1 MARDEE
7 MKRQILSVILYGLA
21 WSWGCLCFA
30 HADNPAQKFLEQVKA
45 GGKLDAA
52 QVAALEREL
61 ASGDPAA
68 IESAVTSALGQLYP
82 DYEAAVRASDDDNLQ
97 QARQLLGSLTGSE
110 DKFLAADASFY
121 LARTM
126 MNHERFEE
134 AKQLLDSLNKEL
146 ADYSTHRTITQYYQ
160 GLAQAG
166 LLQNEEAVKSFME
179 FLQFNPDAPE
189 RLRVS
194 AWRQVQQ
201 IQAISKGQM
210 DDIYQRMDFSRRRLE
225 ITEPGDRTQEEQD
238 NIVKMLKKLI
248 NEQEKKEASSSKGK
262 SKSESESQQQ
272 QQQAQNQ
279 PKDQSESQS
288 GGNSNNPNGKFVEK
302 SYDTGNASP
311 WSRLRDR
318 SRDPANTAIKDKLP
332 ARYREIVERY
342 YDAVNGN
349 ESSGGS
355 AAPSGGGSPNGNR

>member
-1 MARDEE
+1 MNRWISLVLISGLWLGLTWAAAAADFPTAKFVEQARASGKLE
-7 MKRQILSVILYGLA
+7 
-21 WSWGCLCFA
+21 
-30 HADNPAQKFLEQVKA
+30 PAQL
-45 GGKLDAA
+45 
-52 QVAALEREL
+52 AALEQDL
-61 ASGDPAA
+61 GGGDAA
-68 IESAVTSALGQLYP
+68 IEAAVTATLSRLYP
-82 DYEAAVRASDDDNLQ
+82 EFEAAVRASDDDNLEE
-97 QARQLLGSLTGSE
+97 ARRLLGGLTTAS
-110 DKFLAADASFY
+110 DQFLAADAAFY
-121 LARTM
+121 LARTC

-134 AKQLLDSLNKEL
+134 AKSLLDSLNGPLLE
-146 ADYSTHRTITQYYQ
+146 YSTHRSITQYYQ

-166 LLQNEEAVKSFME
+166 LLQNEEAIKSFME

-201 IQAISKGQM
+201 LQAIKKGQM

-225 ITEPGDRTQEEQD
+225 ITEPGERTQEEQD

-248 NEQEKKEASSSKGK
+248 SEQEKKEASSSKSK

-279 PKDQSESQS
+279 SKDQSESQS
-288 GGNSNNPNGKFVEK
+288 GGNSNNPNGKFVDK

-349 ESSGGS
+349 ESAGGTS
-355 AAPSGGGSPNGNR
+355 PAPGGGSRIPNR

>member
-1 MARDEE
+1 MNRWFSLVLACGLWFGSASLAPAADFPTARFVE
-7 MKRQILSVILYGLA
+7 LA
-21 WSWGCLCFA
+21 RGS
-30 HADNPAQKFLEQVKA
+30 
-45 GGKLDAA
+45 GKLDSA
-52 QVAALEREL
+52 QLTALEQEL
-61 ASGDPAA
+61 AGGDPAA
-68 IESAVTSALGQLYP
+68 IEAAVTSALGRIYP
-82 DYEAAVRASDDDNLQ
+82 DYEAAVRASDDDNLEE
-97 QARQLLGSLTGSE
+97 ARRLLGGLIAAE
-110 DKFLAADASFY
+110 DRFLAADASFY
-121 LARTM
+121 LSRTC

-134 AKQLLDSLNKEL
+134 AKSLLDSLNGPLLE
-146 ADYSTHRTITQYYQ
+146 YSTHRSITQYYQ

-201 IQAISKGQM
+201 LQAIKQGQM

-238 NIVKMLKKLI
+238 KIVKMLKKLI
-248 NEQEKKEASSSKGK
+248 SEQEKKEASSSKSK

-272 QQQAQNQ
+272 QQQQAQNQ
-279 PKDQSESQS
+279 SKDQSESQS
-288 GGNSNNPNGKFVEK
+288 GGNSNNPNGKFVDK

-349 ESSGGS
+349 ESAGGN
-355 AAPSGGGSPNGNR
+355 APSPGGTPPGGGSRVPNR

>member
-1 MARDEE
+1 MN
-7 MKRQILSVILYGLA
+7 RQRNLFVILAVVWSLVATGLA
-21 WSWGCLCFA
+21 A
-30 HADNPAQKFLEQVKA
+30 ADSPAERFLQQVKT

-52 QVAALEREL
+52 QIASLEQEL
-61 ASGDPAA
+61 ASSDAAA
-68 IESAVTSALGQLYP
+68 IEAAVTSVLCRLYP
-82 DYEAAVRASDDDNLQ
+82 DYEAAVRASDDDDLQ
-97 QARQLLGSLTGSE
+97 QARQLLGGLTGS
-110 DKFLAADASFY
+110 DDRFLAADASFY
-121 LARTM
+121 LARTL

-134 AKQLLDSLNKEL
+134 AKQLLDALNGPL
-146 ADYSTHRTITQYYQ
+146 ADFSTHRTITQYYQ

-166 LLQNEEAVKSFME
+166 LLQNDEAIKSFME
-179 FLQFNPDAPE
+179 FLQFNADAPE

-201 IQAISKGQM
+201 IQAIKKGQM

-225 ITEPGDRTQEEQD
+225 ITEPGERTQEEQD

-248 NEQEKKEASSSKGK
+248 SEQEKKEASSSKGK
-262 SKSESESQQQ
+262 GKSESESQQQ

-288 GGNSNNPNGKFVEK
+288 GGNSSNPNGKFVEK

-349 ESSGGS
+349 ES
-355 AAPSGGGSPNGNR
+355 GGGEPAPRGGGAPNQNR

>member
-1 MARDEE
+1 MN
-7 MKRQILSVILYGLA
+7 RQRNLFVVLGMVWSLVAIGLA
-21 WSWGCLCFA
+21 T
-30 HADNPAQKFLEQVKA
+30 ADSPAERFLQQVKA

-52 QVAALEREL
+52 QIASLEQEL
-61 ASGDPAA
+61 ASSEAA
-68 IESAVTSALGQLYP
+68 TVEAAVTSALCRLYP
-82 DYEAAVRASDDDNLQ
+82 DYEAAVRASDDDDLQ
-97 QARQLLGSLTGSE
+97 QARQLLGGLTGAE
-110 DKFLAADASFY
+110 DRFLAADASFY
-121 LARTM
+121 LARTL

-134 AKQLLDSLNKEL
+134 AKQLLDALNGPL
-146 ADYSTHRTITQYYQ
+146 VDYSTHRTITQYYQ

-166 LLQNEEAVKSFME
+166 LLQNDEAIKSFME
-179 FLQFNPDAPE
+179 FLQFNADAPE

-201 IQAISKGQM
+201 IQAIKKGQM

-225 ITEPGDRTQEEQD
+225 ITEPGERTQEEQD

-248 NEQEKKEASSSKGK
+248 SEQEKKEASSSKGK

-272 QQQAQNQ
+272 QQQARNQ

-288 GGNSNNPNGKFVEK
+288 GGNSSNPNGKFVEK

-349 ESSGGS
+349 ESGGGEP
-355 AAPSGGGSPNGNR
+355 APRGGGSPNENR

>member
-1 MARDEE
+1 
-7 MKRQILSVILYGLA
+7 
-21 WSWGCLCFA
+21 
-30 HADNPAQKFLEQVKA
+30 
-45 GGKLDAA
+45 
-52 QVAALEREL
+52 
-61 ASGDPAA
+61 
-68 IESAVTSALGQLYP
+68 
-82 DYEAAVRASDDDNLQ
+82 
-97 QARQLLGSLTGSE
+97 
-110 DKFLAADASFY
+110 
-121 LARTM
+121 M

-134 AKQLLDSLNKEL
+134 AKQLLDALNGPLVEF
-146 ADYSTHRTITQYYQ
+146 STHRTITQYYQ

-166 LLQNEEAVKSFME
+166 LLQNDEAIKSFME
-179 FLQFNPDAPE
+179 FLQFNAEAPE

-201 IQAISKGQM
+201 IQAIKKGQM

-225 ITEPGDRTQEEQD
+225 ITEPGERTQEEQD

-248 NEQEKKEASSSKGK
+248 SEQEKKEASSSKGK

-288 GGNSNNPNGKFVEK
+288 GGNSSNPNGKFVEK

-349 ESSGGS
+349 ESGGGEP
-355 AAPSGGGSPNGNR
+355 APRGGGSPNENR

>member
-1 MARDEE
+1 MNRWF
-7 MKRQILSVILYGLA
+7 RLVLVSGLWLGLA
-21 WSWGCLCFA
+21 WA
-30 HADNPAQKFLEQVKA
+30 AVAADFPTATFIELA
-45 GGKLDAA
+45 RASGKVDAA
-52 QVAALEREL
+52 QLAGLEQEL
-61 ASGDPAA
+61 AGGDPAA
-68 IESAVTSALGQLYP
+68 IESTVTSTLGRIYP
-82 DYEAAVRASDDDNLQ
+82 DYEAAVRASDDDNLEE
-97 QARQLLGSLTGSE
+97 ARRLLGGLTAAE
-110 DKFLAADASFY
+110 DRFLAADAAFY
-121 LARTM
+121 LARTF

-134 AKQLLDSLNKEL
+134 ARSLLDSLNGPLLEF
-146 ADYSTHRTITQYYQ
+146 STHRSITQYYQ
-160 GLAQAG
+160 GMAQAG
-166 LLQNEEAVKSFME
+166 LLQNEEAIKSFME
-179 FLQFNPDAPE
+179 FLQFNSDAPE

-201 IQAISKGQM
+201 LQAIKKGQM

-248 NEQEKKEASSSKGK
+248 SEQEKKEASSSKSK

-272 QQQAQNQ
+272 QQQQAQNQ
-279 PKDQSESQS
+279 SKEQSESQS

-302 SYDTGNASP
+302 SFDTGNASP

-349 ESSGGS
+349 ESSGGGS
-355 AAPSGGGSPNGNR
+355 PSSPAPLPSGGSRIPNR

>member
-1 MARDEE
+1 MNPQRN
-7 MKRQILSVILYGLA
+7 LFVISGIV
-21 WSWGCLCFA
+21 WSLVAIGWA
-30 HADNPAQKFLEQVKA
+30 TADSPAERFLQQVKA
-45 GGKLDAA
+45 GGKFDAA
-52 QVAALEREL
+52 QLASLEQEL
-61 ASGDPAA
+61 ASSDAA
-68 IESAVTSALGQLYP
+68 AVEAAVTSALCRIYP
-82 DYEAAVRASDDDNLQ
+82 EYEAAVRASDDDDLQ
-97 QARQLLGSLTGSE
+97 QARHLLGGLTGSE
-110 DKFLAADASFY
+110 DRFLAADASFY
-121 LARTM
+121 LARTL

-134 AKQLLDSLNKEL
+134 AKQLLDALNGPL
-146 ADYSTHRTITQYYQ
+146 VDYSTHRTITQYYQ

-166 LLQNEEAVKSFME
+166 LLQNDEAIKSFME
-179 FLQFNPDAPE
+179 FLQFNADAPE

-201 IQAISKGQM
+201 IQAIKKGQM

-225 ITEPGDRTQEEQD
+225 ITEPGERTQEEQD

-248 NEQEKKEASSSKGK
+248 SEQEKKEASSSKSK

-279 PKDQSESQS
+279 PKEQSESQS
-288 GGNSNNPNGKFVEK
+288 GGNSSNPNGKFVEK

-349 ESSGGS
+349 ESGGGEP
-355 AAPSGGGSPNGNR
+355 APRGGGSPNQNR

>member
-1 MARDEE
+1 MN
-7 MKRQILSVILYGLA
+7 RQRNLFVFMGMVWSLVAIGLA
-21 WSWGCLCFA
+21 T
-30 HADNPAQKFLEQVKA
+30 ADSPAERFLQQVKA

-52 QVAALEREL
+52 QVASLEQEL
-61 ASGDPAA
+61 ASSDATA
-68 IESAVTSALGQLYP
+68 VEAAVTSALCRLYP
-82 DYEAAVRASDDDNLQ
+82 DYEAAVRASDDDDLQ
-97 QARQLLGSLTGSE
+97 QARQLLGGMTGSE
-110 DKFLAADASFY
+110 DRFLAADASFY

-134 AKQLLDSLNKEL
+134 AKQLLDALNGPL
-146 ADYSTHRTITQYYQ
+146 VDYSTHRTITQYYQ

-166 LLQNEEAVKSFME
+166 LLQNDEAIKSFME
-179 FLQFNPDAPE
+179 FLQFNADAPE

-201 IQAISKGQM
+201 IQAIKKGQM

-225 ITEPGDRTQEEQD
+225 ITEPGERTQEEQD

-248 NEQEKKEASSSKGK
+248 SEQEKKEASSSKSK

-279 PKDQSESQS
+279 QKDQSESQS
-288 GGNSNNPNGKFVEK
+288 GGNSSNPNGKFVEK

-349 ESSGGS
+349 ESAGS
-355 AAPSGGGSPNGNR
+355 EPAPRGGGSPNQNR

>member
-1 MARDEE
+1 MN
-7 MKRQILSVILYGLA
+7 RQRNLFVVLGMVWSLVAIGLA
-21 WSWGCLCFA
+21 T
-30 HADNPAQKFLEQVKA
+30 ADSPAERFLQQVKA
-45 GGKLDAA
+45 GDKLDAA
-52 QVAALEREL
+52 QIASLEQEL
-61 ASGDPAA
+61 ASSDAA
-68 IESAVTSALGQLYP
+68 AVEVAVTSALCRLYP
-82 DYEAAVRASDDDNLQ
+82 DYEAAVRASDDDDLQ
-97 QARQLLGSLTGSE
+97 QARQLLGGLTGSE
-110 DKFLAADASFY
+110 DRFLAADASFY
-121 LARTM
+121 LARTL

-134 AKQLLDSLNKEL
+134 AKQLLDALNGPL
-146 ADYSTHRTITQYYQ
+146 VDYSTHRTITQYYQ

-166 LLQNEEAVKSFME
+166 LLQNDEAIKSLME
-179 FLQFNPDAPE
+179 FLQFNADAPE

-201 IQAISKGQM
+201 IQAIKKGQM

-225 ITEPGDRTQEEQD
+225 ITEPGERTQEEQD

-248 NEQEKKEASSSKGK
+248 SEQEKKEASSSKGK

-288 GGNSNNPNGKFVEK
+288 GGNSSNPNGKFVEK

-349 ESSGGS
+349 ESGGS
-355 AAPSGGGSPNGNR
+355 EPAPRGGGSPNENR

>member
-1 MARDEE
+1 MN
-7 MKRQILSVILYGLA
+7 RQRNLFVVLGMVWSLIAIGLVR
-21 WSWGCLCFA
+21 
-30 HADNPAQKFLEQVKA
+30 ADSLAERFLQQVKA

-52 QVAALEREL
+52 QIANLEKEL
-61 ASGDPAA
+61 ASSDASA
-68 IESAVTSALGQLYP
+68 VEAAVTSALSRLYP
-82 DYEAAVRASDDDNLQ
+82 DYEAAVRASDDDDLQ
-97 QARQLLGSLTGSE
+97 KARQLLGGLTGSE
-110 DKFLAADASFY
+110 DRFLAADASFY
-121 LARTM
+121 LARTL

-134 AKQLLDSLNKEL
+134 AKQLLDALNGPL
-146 ADYSTHRTITQYYQ
+146 VDYSTHRTITQYYQ

-166 LLQNEEAVKSFME
+166 LLQNDEAIKSFME
-179 FLQFNPDAPE
+179 FLQFNADAPE

-201 IQAISKGQM
+201 IQAIKKGQM

-225 ITEPGDRTQEEQD
+225 ITEPGERTQEEQD

-248 NEQEKKEASSSKGK
+248 TEQEKKEASSSKGK

-288 GGNSNNPNGKFVEK
+288 GGNSSNPNGKFVEK

-349 ESSGGS
+349 EAGGS
-355 AAPSGGGSPNGNR
+355 EPAPRGGGSPNENR

>member
-1 MARDEE
+1 
-7 MKRQILSVILYGLA
+7 MKRLA
-21 WSWGCLCFA
+21 SWVCALVMLLGSCSGSA
-30 HADNPAQKFLEQVKA
+30 GAADFPTARFLEQIQKS
-45 GGKLDAA
+45 GKLDPS
-52 QVAALEREL
+52 QLQSLEQEL
-61 ASGDPAA
+61 DSGDLGRL
-68 IESAVTSALGQLYP
+68 ESAVTGALCLMNP
-82 DYEAAVRASDDDNLQ
+82 DFAAAVRASDDDDLE
-97 QARQLLGSLTGSE
+97 QARQLLSPLATA
-110 DKFLAADASFY
+110 DDPFQAADASFY
-121 LARTM
+121 LARTL

-134 AKQLLDSLNKEL
+134 AKQLLDSLNGPLLE
-146 ADYSTHRTITQYYQ
+146 YSTHRSITQYYQ

-166 LLQNEEAVKSFME
+166 LLQNDEAIKSFME

-189 RLRVS
+189 RLQVS

-201 IQAISKGQM
+201 LQAIKKGQM

-225 ITEPGDRTQEEQD
+225 ITEPGDRTQEEQE

-248 NEQEKKEASSSKGK
+248 SEQEKKEASSSKGK
-262 SKSESESQQQ
+262 SKNQSESQQQ

-279 PKDQSESQS
+279 SKEQSESQS
-288 GGNSNNPNGKFVEK
+288 GGNSSNPNGKFVEK

-349 ESSGGS
+349 ESAGGNVP
-355 AAPSGGGSPNGNR
+355 PSGGGSRSPDR

>member
-1 MARDEE
+1 MKQLASWAWMLVLLLSCSSTGISAADFPTAR
-7 MKRQILSVILYGLA
+7 
-21 WSWGCLCFA
+21 
-30 HADNPAQKFLEQVKA
+30 FLELMQSS
-45 GGKLDAA
+45 GKFDAS
-52 QVAALEREL
+52 QLEALERKL
-61 ASGDPAA
+61 SSGDLGTL
-68 IESAVTSALGQLYP
+68 ESAVTGALCLANP
-82 DYEAAVRASDDDNLQ
+82 DFAAAVRASDDDDLE
-97 QARQLLGSLTGSE
+97 QARQLLSPFASAE
-110 DKFLAADASFY
+110 NQFLAADASFY
-121 LARTM
+121 LARTL

-134 AKQLLDSLNKEL
+134 AKQLLDSLNGGLLE
-146 ADYSTHRTITQYYQ
+146 YSTHRSITQYYQ

-166 LLQNEEAVKSFME
+166 LLQNDEAIKSFME

-189 RLRVS
+189 RLQVS

-201 IQAISKGQM
+201 LQAIKKGQM

-225 ITEPGDRTQEEQD
+225 ITEPGERTQEEQE

-248 NEQEKKEASSSKGK
+248 SEQEKKEASSSKGK
-262 SKSESESQQQ
+262 SKNQSESQQQ

-279 PKDQSESQS
+279 SKEQSESQS
-288 GGNSNNPNGKFVEK
+288 GGNSSNPNGKFVEK
-302 SYDTGNASP
+302 SFDTGNASP

-349 ESSGGS
+349 ESAGGNS
-355 AAPSGGGSPNGNR
+355 PPAGGGTRVPNR

>member
-1 MARDEE
+1 MN
-7 MKRQILSVILYGLA
+7 RQINIFVVLGMV
-21 WSWGCLCFA
+21 WSLVAIGNA
-30 HADNPAQKFLEQVKA
+30 TADSPAERFLQQVKA
-45 GGKLDAA
+45 GGRLDAA
-52 QVAALEREL
+52 QVASLEQEL
-61 ASGDPAA
+61 ASSDAA
-68 IESAVTSALGQLYP
+68 AVEAAVTSALCRLYP
-82 DYEAAVRASDDDNLQ
+82 NYEAAVRASDDDDLQ
-97 QARQLLGSLTGSE
+97 QARQLLGGLTGSE
-110 DKFLAADASFY
+110 DRFLAADASFY
-121 LARTM
+121 LARTL

-134 AKQLLDSLNKEL
+134 AKQLLDALNGPL
-146 ADYSTHRTITQYYQ
+146 IDYSTHRTITQYYQ

-166 LLQNEEAVKSFME
+166 LLQNDEAIKSFME
-179 FLQFNPDAPE
+179 FLQFNADAPE

-194 AWRQVQQ
+194 AWRQVQE
-201 IQAISKGQM
+201 IQAIKKGEM

-225 ITEPGDRTQEEQD
+225 ITEPGERTQEEQD

-248 NEQEKKEASSSKGK
+248 SEQEKKEASSSKGK
-262 SKSESESQQQ
+262 GKSESESQQQ

-288 GGNSNNPNGKFVEK
+288 GGNSSNPNGKFVEK

-349 ESSGGS
+349 ESGGS
-355 AAPSGGGSPNGNR
+355 EPAPRGGGSPNENR

>member
-1 MARDEE
+1 MVWSLVA
-7 MKRQILSVILYGLA
+7 IGLA
-21 WSWGCLCFA
+21 T
-30 HADNPAQKFLEQVKA
+30 ADSPAERFLQQVKA
-45 GGKLDAA
+45 GDKLDAA
-52 QVAALEREL
+52 QIASLEQEL
-61 ASGDPAA
+61 ASSDAA
-68 IESAVTSALGQLYP
+68 AVEVAVTSALCRLYP
-82 DYEAAVRASDDDNLQ
+82 DYEAAVRASDDDDLQ
-97 QARQLLGSLTGSE
+97 QARQLLGGLTGSE
-110 DKFLAADASFY
+110 DRFLAADASFY
-121 LARTM
+121 LARTL

-134 AKQLLDSLNKEL
+134 AKQLLDALNGPL
-146 ADYSTHRTITQYYQ
+146 VDYSTHRTITQYYQ

-166 LLQNEEAVKSFME
+166 LLQNDEAIKSLME
-179 FLQFNPDAPE
+179 FLQFNADAPE
-189 RLRVS
+189 
-194 AWRQVQQ
+194 
-201 IQAISKGQM
+201 
-210 DDIYQRMDFSRRRLE
+210 RLE
-225 ITEPGDRTQEEQD
+225 ITEPGERTQEEQD

-248 NEQEKKEASSSKGK
+248 SEQEKKEASSSKGK

-288 GGNSNNPNGKFVEK
+288 GGNSSNPNGKFVEK

-349 ESSGGS
+349 ESGGS
-355 AAPSGGGSPNGNR
+355 EPAPRGGGSPNENR